1 MTERLYY
8 ANSFLTNFD
17 AVVTE
22 IQELSRT
29 DGQSLWRV
37 ALDRS
42 AFYPTSGGQ
51 PHDLGQLVAT
61 ARSGAELT
69 ADIVGVEED
78 EHGEVWH
85 HTAKPLGPG
94 TTVRGVIDRERR
106 LDHMQQHSG
115 QHLLSAAFIHVCG
128 APTAS
133 FHLGETVSTIDLAM
147 DNIVDRTL
155 QQVEDLANRIIAE
168 DRPVTVSTV
177 SRAQA
182 ETWLA
187 SGELRK
193 LPPREG
199 ELRVIQIAGKPHGDP
214 AFDRNACGGTH
225 VHSTGQIGGLHLR
238 GLEKVRLGWR
248 VEFVCGLRAAR
259 AARGDFKV
267 LAEAGQSLSVALT
280 EVPEAIR
287 RLQAEAKQA
296 TKQIQAQISELA
308 SYRAAE
314 WIRQTPIER
323 GLRVVR
329 LQLTPADAA
338 SGAHAKLLAGK
349 LVAQGEKTVAV
360 FGWRPTAEN
369 EPATIILARSH
380 DLDLDCGA
388 ALRQTLS
395 NYSGR
400 GGGSKDLAQ
409 GSVPQE
415 QLASVMNDLT
425 AAAKLPTT
433 GSEKFSS

>member
-22 IQELSRT
+22 VQELSRV

-51 PHDLGQLVAT
+51 PHDLGQLIAT
-61 ARSGAELT
+61 ARSGAELI
-69 ADIVGVEED
+69 AEIVGVEED

-94 TTVRGVIDRERR
+94 TIVRGVIDRERR

-115 QHLLSAAFIHVCG
+115 QHLLSAAFIQICG
-128 APTAS
+128 APTVS
-133 FHLGETVSTIDLAM
+133 FHLGEMISTIDLAT
-147 DNIVDRTL
+147 DNIGDRTL
-155 QQVEDLANRIIAE
+155 QQVEELANRIIAE

-182 ETWLA
+182 EAWLA
-187 SGELRK
+187 AGELRK

-199 ELRVIQIAGKPHGDP
+199 ELRIVQIAGESHGA

-225 VHSTGQIGGLHLR
+225 LHSTGQIGGLHLR

-259 AARGDFKV
+259 AARGDFSV
-267 LAEAGQSLSVALT
+267 LTEAGQLLSVGLT

-287 RLQAEAKQA
+287 RLQAETKQA
-296 TKQIQAQISELA
+296 AKQIQAQISELA

-314 WIRQTPIER
+314 WIRQTPPER
-323 GLRVVR
+323 GRRLVR
-329 LQLTPADAA
+329 LQLTTAEAA
-338 SGAHAKLLAGK
+338 TATHAKLLADN
-349 LVAQGEKTVAV
+349 LIAQGEKTVAV
-360 FGWRPTAEN
+360 FAWQPAGEN
-369 EPATIILARSH
+369 EPATIIFGRSA

-388 ALRQTLS
+388 LLRQTLS
-395 NYSGR
+395 SYNGR

-409 GSVPQE
+409 GSIAAENVKAV
-415 QLASVMNDLT
+415 LDHLS
-425 AAAKLPTT
+425 AAAEHLRDGKPPA
-433 GSEKFSS
+433 